1 VLYIVLV
8 LVLAAL
14 GLLVTALLTANTVWA
29 WVSVVLSVLAGL
41 ILLIDW
47 LRRRRRKPAAEAE
60 PEASDPADS
69 ADSTDKDEA
78 ETVAGELPEAEKAPD
93 AEQTELMPSAGDL
106 DSSSTAIIVPV
117 PDEETK
123 DEPAESED
131 SAASEDSADSEEEEA
146 APVRAKDEAGDPG
159 EEQTDADDL
168 LIVSELEDQ
177 VVVVDEYPRYH
188 LVECV
193 WLAER
198 DTIPIEVA
206 EARQLG
212 FTPCVRCGPDAN
224 LATKHRTKTK

>member
-1 VLYIVLV
+1 MLYIVLV

-41 ILLIDW
+41 ILLVDW
-47 LRRRRRKPAAEAE
+47 LRRRRKKSEAEAPAE
-60 PEASDPADS
+60 PAESSDSDPA
-69 ADSTDKDEA
+69 DKDEA
-78 ETVAGELPEAEKAPD
+78 ETVAGELPEAEKAAD
-93 AEQTELMPSAGDL
+93 AEQTELMPAAGDL

-117 PDEETK
+117 PDEEPEN
-123 DEPAESED
+123 EPAEPVKP
-131 SAASEDSADSEEEEA
+131 AAPADSEEEEEA
-146 APVRAKDEAGDPG
+146 APVRVKDDAGDPG
-159 EEQTDADDL
+159 EEQTDASDL
-168 LIVSELEDQ
+168 LVVSELEDE

-198 DTIPIEVA
+198 DTIPIEVS

-212 FTPCVRCGPDAN
+212 FTPCVRCGPDAK
-224 LATKHRTKTK
+224 LAAKHRAKTK

>member
-41 ILLIDW
+41 FLLADW
-47 LRRRRRKPAAEAE
+47 LRRRSKRRAAEAVPTE
-60 PEASDPADS
+60 QPNNEAAAEEDDAEKVSGDVPEAGETPA
-69 ADSTDKDEA
+69 
-78 ETVAGELPEAEKAPD
+78 

-117 PDEETK
+117 PEEDTE
-123 DEPAESED
+123 DDPAEGV
-131 SAASEDSADSEEEEA
+131 EEEDA
-146 APVRAKDEAGDPG
+146 SPALSKSDGDPG
-159 EEQTDADDL
+159 EEETDAADL
-168 LIVSELEDQ
+168 LVVSELEDQ

-198 DTIPIEVA
+198 DTIPIEVS

-212 FTPCVRCGPDAN
+212 FTPCVRCGPDAK
-224 LATKHRTKTK
+224 LATKHRAKSG

>member
-1 VLYIVLV
+1 MLYIVLV

-14 GLLVTALLTANTVWA
+14 GLLVTALLTANTIWA

-41 ILLIDW
+41 ILLVDW
-47 LRRRRRKPAAEAE
+47 LRRRRKKPAAEAE
-60 PEASDPADS
+60 PETADSDDS
-69 ADSTDKDEA
+69 ADKDDADDAVDE
-78 ETVAGELPEAEKAPD
+78 EKVAGELPEAEKSPV

-106 DSSSTAIIVPV
+106 DSSATAIIVPV
-117 PDEETK
+117 PDEDTK
-123 DEPAESED
+123 DEPVED
-131 SAASEDSADSEEEEA
+131 VGEPADSEEEEA
-146 APVRAKDEAGDPG
+146 APVRAKDDSGDPG
-159 EEQTDADDL
+159 EEQTDASDL

-198 DTIPIEVA
+198 DTIPIEVS

-212 FTPCVRCGPDAN
+212 FTPCVRCGPDTK
-224 LATKHRTKTK
+224 LAAKHRAKTK

>member
-29 WVSVVLSVLAGL
+29 WVSVILSVLAGL
-41 ILLIDW
+41 ILVIDW
-47 LRRRRRKPAAEAE
+47 LRRRREKPAAEAS
-60 PEASDPADS
+60 PEPADS
-69 ADSTDKDEA
+69 GDSADKAEA
-78 ETVAGELPEAEKAPD
+78 ETVAGELPEAEKAPA
-93 AEQTELMPSAGDL
+93 AEQTELMPAAGDL
-106 DSSSTAIIVPV
+106 DSSATAIIVPV
-117 PDEETK
+117 PDEEPK
-123 DEPAESED
+123 DEPVEPAVP
-131 SAASEDSADSEEEEA
+131 ADSEEEEEA
-146 APVRAKDEAGDPG
+146 APVRVKDDSGDPG
-159 EEQTDADDL
+159 EEQTDASDL

-198 DTIPIEVA
+198 DTIPIEVS

-212 FTPCVRCGPDAN
+212 FTPCVRCGPDTK
-224 LATKHRTKTK
+224 LAAKHRTKTK

>member
-1 VLYIVLV
+1 MLYIVLV

-47 LRRRRRKPAAEAE
+47 LRRRRKKPAAEAE
-60 PEASDPADS
+60 PETADS
-69 ADSTDKDEA
+69 DDSADKDEA
-78 ETVAGELPEAEKAPD
+78 VDEETVAGELPEAEKPPV

-106 DSSSTAIIVPV
+106 DSSATAIIVPV
-117 PDEETK
+117 PEEDTK
-123 DEPAESED
+123 DDEPA
-131 SAASEDSADSEEEEA
+131 EA
-146 APVRAKDEAGDPG
+146 APVRAKDDAGDPG
-159 EEQTDADDL
+159 EEETAAADL

-193 WLAER
+193 WLADR
-198 DTIPIEVA
+198 DTIPIEIA

-212 FTPCVRCGPDAN
+212 FTPCVRCGPDAK
-224 LATKHRTKTK
+224 LSAKHRAKTK